1 MKLYDNLT
9 ISEVEQSLTYSDIG
23 LVPVEVSELEHRS
36 EADTNSEF
44 LDLEL
49 KLPVISS
56 PMESVTG
63 LKMAQVLGLNG
74 ALGIVNRFDNS
85 LSELEDKWLS
95 KEYDTTVNSVYA
107 VSLGLTDS
115 LDTYKF
121 WLEAFDPI
129 ICIDTA
135 NAQNRNVLKKV
146 EEVKY
151 NFPQARLIVGNIAY
165 CSDDYYE
172 NSNILVDLNN
182 LGVDAVRVGVGNGSA
197 CSTSVKTGVGI
208 GQVTSVAS
216 CYKVKTELN
225 LPIKLIADGGI
236 STSGEIAKAL
246 ALGAD
251 AVMLGRMFAGTK
263 ESPGNVIKYDG
274 KLFKVYRGS
283 ASFGVKQNGKYI
295 EGEETLVPYKGSV
308 VDVLQEI
315 SDGLQSAMAYLNA
328 RTLDEFREKARF
340 AILSNSAYFERLS
353 KG

>member
-36 EADTNSEF
+36 EADTSSEF
-44 LDLEL
+44 LDLDL

-63 LKMAQVLGLNG
+63 LLMAVQLNNNG
-74 ALGIVNRFDNS
+74 CLGILNRFDKS
-85 LSELEDKWLS
+85 LSELE
-95 KEYDTTVNSVYA
+95 NSLLDENNSLWESVPA
-107 VSLGLTDS
+107 ISLGLTDS
-115 LDTYKF
+115 LDIYKF
-121 WLEAFDPI
+121 WIESIDPI

-135 NAQNRNVLKKV
+135 NAQNLNVLRKV
-146 EEVKY
+146 QEIKTK
-151 NFPQARLIVGNIAY
+151 FPQARLIVGNIAY
-165 CSDDYYE
+165 CGSDYYDK
-172 NSNILVDLNN
+172 SNILVDLNN
-182 LGVDAVRVGVGNGSA
+182 LGVEAVRCGVGNGSQ

-208 GQVTSVAS
+208 GTVSTIAS
-216 CYKVKTELN
+216 CYKVKKELD

-236 STSGEIAKAL
+236 STSGEVCKAL

-315 SDGLQSAMAYLNA
+315 SDGLQSSMAYLNA
-328 RTLDEFREKARF
+328 KTLDEFREKARF
-340 AILSNSAYFERLS
+340 TVLSSSSYIERLP
-353 KG
+353 KT